1 MKANDKSGRIFKQG
15 ERKYAE
21 GEQHKN
27 IANRCFESCREY
39 KLKYRIESVNRV
51 LDFIRNEYRAGR
63 ICDLETLLCHC
74 QNKLNGNIDG
84 IELTLDKGKPFE
96 ILKVGESD

>member
-1 MKANDKSGRIFKQG
+1 MTKAEEYLNKAK
-15 ERKYAE
+15 EKYAE

-27 IANRCFESCREY
+27 IAVRCFESCRQY
-39 KLKYRIESVNRV
+39 KIEYRIESVNMV

-63 ICDLETLLCHC
+63 ICDVETLLCHC

-84 IELTLDKGKPFE
+84 IELDLDGHLRGVSFKKDD
-96 ILKVGESD
+96 KDD

>member
-1 MKANDKSGRIFKQG
+1 MTKAEEYLNKAK
-15 ERKYAE
+15 EKYKE

-27 IANRCFESCREY
+27 IAVQCFESCRQY
-39 KLKYRIESVNRV
+39 KIEYRIESVNRV

-84 IELTLDKGKPFE
+84 IELDLDGHLRGVSFKKAD
-96 ILKVGESD
+96 KDD

>member
-1 MKANDKSGRIFKQG
+1 MTKAEEYLNKAK
-15 ERKYAE
+15 EKYAE
-21 GEQHKN
+21 GERFRKL
-27 IANRCFESCREY
+27 ADSRFKSCDDY
-39 KLKYRIESVNRV
+39 KLAYRLESVNRV

-84 IELTLDKGKPFE
+84 TELDIDGNLRGVSFKKADK
-96 ILKVGESD
+96 DD

>member
-1 MKANDKSGRIFKQG
+1 MTKAEEYLNKAK
-15 ERKYAE
+15 EKYAE

-27 IANRCFESCREY
+27 IAVRCFESCRQY
-39 KLKYRIESVNRV
+39 KIEYRIESVNRV
-51 LDFIRNEYRAGR
+51 LDFILNEYRAGR

-84 IELTLDKGKPFE
+84 IELELDGHLRGVSFKKAD
-96 ILKVGESD
+96 KDD

>member
-1 MKANDKSGRIFKQG
+1 MTKAEEYLNKAK
-15 ERKYAE
+15 EKYAE

-27 IANRCFESCREY
+27 IAVRCFESCRQY
-39 KLKYRIESVNRV
+39 KIEYRIESVNRV

-63 ICDLETLLCHC
+63 ICDIETLLCHC

-84 IELTLDKGKPFE
+84 IELDLDGHLRGVSFKKAD
-96 ILKVGESD
+96 KDD

>member
-1 MKANDKSGRIFKQG
+1 MTKAEEYLNKAK
-15 ERKYAE
+15 EKYAE

-27 IANRCFESCREY
+27 IAIRCFESCRQY
-39 KLKYRIESVNRV
+39 KIEYRIESVNRV

-63 ICDLETLLCHC
+63 ICDIETLLCHC

-84 IELTLDKGKPFE
+84 IELDLDGHLRGVSFKKAD
-96 ILKVGESD
+96 KDD

>member
-1 MKANDKSGRIFKQG
+1 MTKAEEYLNKAK
-15 ERKYAE
+15 EKYAE

-27 IANRCFESCREY
+27 IAVRCFESCRQY
-39 KLKYRIESVNRV
+39 KIEYRIESVNRV

-84 IELTLDKGKPFE
+84 IELDLDGHLRGVSFKKDD
-96 ILKVGESD
+96 KDD

>member
-1 MKANDKSGRIFKQG
+1 MTKAEEYLNKAK
-15 ERKYAE
+15 EKYKE

-27 IANRCFESCREY
+27 IAIRCFESCRQY
-39 KLKYRIESVNRV
+39 KIEYRIESVNRV

-63 ICDLETLLCHC
+63 ICDIETLLCHC

-84 IELTLDKGKPFE
+84 IELDLDGHLRGVSFKKAD
-96 ILKVGESD
+96 KDD